1 MRPVCFSRSNA
12 APPPARACRH
22 LLFVLLSL
30 LVILPQLV
38 AAQEK
43 PPATPDSGGIR
54 FDVYPHP
61 YSRGALAYSL
71 GDRWDR
77 TDLTFYFRNCP
88 RTIDCDTG
96 WNAVRDGFRA
106 WAEQTVL
113 AFTEVD
119 DPRDADIE
127 LSWSANAPELG
138 WPGDVLAFAT
148 FPSDGGDIVFDDAE
162 PWTVY
167 DQGPFDLHMV
177 ATHEIGHA
185 LGLDHSSIPP
195 ALMYPVLTP
204 QTTGLTSDDIAGIQ
218 ALYGTPDQRPPE
230 QENRNVPTGDAL
242 EDIVVMGEISDVF
255 PYEIWEFEAYA
266 GETLTMTMTATSGD
280 LSPYLGL
287 LTDDETILL
296 AESGPARDGVAQLTY
311 TFDRDGIYVLVATRE
326 GVEDGTTA
334 GNYELS
340 LTAGEAALP
349 PAATPVDGEL
359 LYFDIRSYTAMD
371 ICEVYVS
378 PSSDP
383 EWGENLLRDVLTNGN
398 LLELRK
404 SPGLY
409 DVLVVGCNGT
419 ELEKYEIN
427 AERSL
432 AVEVYDNDLYVHV
445 YPR

>member
-1 MRPVCFSRSNA
+1 
-12 APPPARACRH
+12 
-22 LLFVLLSL
+22 
-30 LVILPQLV
+30 
-38 AAQEK
+38 
-43 PPATPDSGGIR
+43 
-54 FDVYPHP
+54 VYPHP

-148 FPSDGGDIVFDDAE
+148 FPSDGGDIVVDDAA

-167 DQGPFDLHMV
+167 DQGPFDLHEV

-185 LGLDHSSIPP
+185 LGLDHSSIPT

-287 LTDDETILL
+287 LTGDETILL

-383 EWGENLLRDVLTNGN
+383 EWGENLLR
-398 LLELRK
+398 
-404 SPGLY
+404 
-409 DVLVVGCNGT
+409 
-419 ELEKYEIN
+419 
-427 AERSL
+427 
-432 AVEVYDNDLYVHV
+432 
-445 YPR
+445 